1 MNRARTSMYRMNP
14 SRVLPLLLALAA
26 MPAHAQHEHHQPSP
40 QPVPAAKPSPA
51 PASWLP
57 QPTAAE
63 HAAAFPDLGA
73 MDMRGHMQEDPLIA
87 TLLVDQFEWQDA
99 GDHAGLGWN
108 LRGWIGK
115 SNNRVWLRS
124 EGERRDGSTEDG
136 NIELLWGHPTG
147 PWWDVVAGV
156 RHDFG
161 DGPARDWLALGVQG
175 IAPYKFEIEATAY
188 LGTAGRS
195 AARIEAGYEVLL
207 TNRLILQPVVEVNL
221 HGRDDPDRGIGD
233 GLSTAEA
240 GLRLRYEF
248 TRQFA
253 PYIGLVHERAF
264 GNTAALRR
272 GENEAVDDTQL
283 VAGIRVWF

>member
-1 MNRARTSMYRMNP
+1 MSRARMSMSRMTP
-14 SRVLPLLLALAA
+14 CHALPVLLALAV
-26 MPAHAQHEHHQPSP
+26 MPAHAQHEHHVQP
-40 QPVPAAKPSPA
+40 QPAPAAKPSPA
-51 PASWLP
+51 PSSRMPA
-57 QPTAAE
+57 PTAAE
-63 HAAAFPDLGA
+63 RAAAFPDLGA
-73 MDMRGHMQEDPLIA
+73 MDMREHMEEDPLVA
-87 TLLVDQFEWQDA
+87 TLLVDQLEWQD
-99 GDHAGLGWN
+99 DDAGLGWN

-124 EGERRDGSTEDG
+124 EGERRDSSTEDG

-147 PWWDVVAGV
+147 PWWDMVAGI

-161 DGPARDWLALGVQG
+161 NGPIRDWVALGVQG

-188 LGTAGRS
+188 LGTSGRS
-195 AARIEAGYEVLL
+195 AARIEAGYELLL

-221 HGRDDPDRGIGD
+221 HGRDDPERGIGA

-248 TRQFA
+248 TRQIA

-264 GNTAALRR
+264 GNTAELRR
-272 GENEAVDDTQL
+272 DEQDAVDDTQL

>member
-1 MNRARTSMYRMNP
+1 M
-14 SRVLPLLLALAA
+14 PLLLALAA
-26 MPAHAQHEHHQPSP
+26 MPVHAQHEHHQPSP
-40 QPVPAAKPSPA
+40 QPAPAPKPSPA
-51 PASWLP
+51 PAPAPESP
-57 QPTAAE
+57 EPTAAE
-63 HAAAFPDLGA
+63 RAAAFPDLGG
-73 MDMRGHMQEDPLIA
+73 MDMRDHMQEDPLIA
-87 TLLVDQFEWQDA
+87 TLLVDQFEWRDA
-99 GDHAGLGWN
+99 GDDAGLDWN

-124 EGERRDGSTEDG
+124 EGERRDGSTADG
-136 NIELLWGHPTG
+136 NVELLWGRPTG
-147 PWWDVVAGV
+147 PWWDAVVGV

-161 DGPARDWLALGVQG
+161 EGPSRDWLALGVQG

-188 LGTAGRS
+188 LGTSGRT
-195 AARIEAGYEVLL
+195 AARIEADYELLL

-221 HGRDDPDRGIGD
+221 HGRDDPQRGIGA

-253 PYIGLVHERAF
+253 PYIGVVHERAF
-264 GNTAALRR
+264 GNTAELRR
-272 GENEAVDDTQL
+272 DEHEAVDDTLL

>member
-1 MNRARTSMYRMNP
+1 MSMSRMTP
-14 SRVLPLLLALAA
+14 SRALPVLLALAV
-26 MPAHAQHEHHQPSP
+26 MPAHAQHEHHLQP
-40 QPVPAAKPSPA
+40 QPAPAAKPSPA
-51 PASWLP
+51 PSSRMPA
-57 QPTAAE
+57 PTAAE
-63 HAAAFPDLGA
+63 RAAAFPDLGA
-73 MDMRGHMQEDPLIA
+73 MDMREHMEEDPLVA
-87 TLLVDQFEWQDA
+87 TLLVDQLEWQD
-99 GDHAGLGWN
+99 DDAGLGWN

-124 EGERRDGSTEDG
+124 EGERRDSSTEDG

-147 PWWDVVAGV
+147 PWWDMVAGI

-161 DGPARDWLALGVQG
+161 NGPIRDWVALGVQG

-188 LGTAGRS
+188 LGTSGRS
-195 AARIEAGYEVLL
+195 AARIEAGYELLL

-221 HGRDDPDRGIGD
+221 HGRDDPERGIGA

-248 TRQFA
+248 TRQIA

-264 GNTAALRR
+264 GNTAELRR
-272 GENEAVDDTQL
+272 DEQDAVDDTQL